1 MFKYNVYYAEPN
13 ASQWT
18 EIIDTMSADL
28 EWTDLIDNSLSS
40 GNGGMYSVA
49 PELFPRYTKFKL
61 RISDDKGNT
70 IPYTRYFLMND
81 ILDQKSFM
89 KDNYIFDKTTM
100 FIEPTKLL
108 QGYYIPGM
116 SVKQPLTGE
125 KITLYDTFVRLLE
138 TTPLRQVGEDII
150 WHYYTDTDN
159 DPITNMLKET
169 VSPEFV
175 WDSTKNLYE
184 CLYEIGAE
192 IGAKPRLTQNYTN
205 PNPDYSF
212 ILFDLY
218 MDEKKDISD
227 IKYYAY
233 REDCPEENYCTATE
247 TAVSNFMSIDETESS
262 LIYPSPSGWVTAR
275 TDSGK
280 LTDSNAKIMLPMPIY
295 KVKHLWVNLDE
306 NASRV
311 QIKYRVGDSPQHL
324 WGIGNNGEVIPGQYI
339 GILDIINNIK
349 PFDEWN
355 LIPLTDEVSD
365 ISVFQQSTCLAY
377 EPGDNYID
385 LTMNFKRRLLGYTYV
400 TENAIKNAI
409 KTWFL
414 ETQPEGVLGVATSVD
429 DVSFLDN
436 PNLWDFNF
444 RIEYVPYTGFEKI
457 RSEKMYINGNFERR
471 TLPYAQNAKIIDS
484 RQYGR
489 KMWGETQRLGV
500 GECEFIVSCE
510 KVNDFPRVG
519 DKFKNKIVTRCD
531 YKVKGTK
538 YIDVKVI
545 ASENVNFMNDRIGIN
560 KEYRVYDIPLQAD
573 VRKTLAVNEYWLF
586 SRSGNK
592 TDEGGSTSY
601 LRAQARSVFQRQ
613 KAAKNTKIT
622 VAQMQMWSGSEE
634 YSGSGNNGSPV
645 LMNLSSISFGKSMLF
660 SGKMQD
666 NYSAGVREYAIASGK
681 YCSDVDYTVNG
692 GGDYVRIYVGTDVS
706 GTTHTFPLLD
716 TSGMPVIDTPW
727 INDIPQYHY
736 RAKFDIISR
745 KSVGEQIAF
754 NYQIH
759 GITDDQDIIIGEALF
774 FNNPLVR
781 NYSENRTF
789 KLWNLN
795 RSVNMFVRKINEL
808 YGEISSGTFS
818 TADGSE
824 IIVTGSFNKGWAI
837 TDDEGNLLLAENFDG
852 HNAVT
857 IRHIYNTFR
866 AER

>member
-233 REDCPEENYCTATE
+233 REDCSEENYCTATE

-295 KVKHLWVNLDE
+295 KVKHLWVKIPANSITVNFSAIDPWINDNDIELDLT
-306 NASRV
+306 
-311 QIKYRVGDSPQHL
+311 D
-324 WGIGNNGEVIPGQYI
+324 
-339 GILDIINNIK
+339 NIK
-349 PFDEWN
+349 TFDEWN
-355 LIPLTDEVSD
+355 LIPFSDEIANTS
-365 ISVFQQSTCLAY
+365 IFQQSTCLAY

-400 TENAIKNAI
+400 AKNAI
-409 KTWFL
+409 EYMVRKWLQKNEGIIITPGVNRLDFL
-414 ETQPEGVLGVATSVD
+414 AQ
-429 DVSFLDN
+429 
-436 PNLWDFNF
+436 LWDFNF

-510 KVNDFPRVG
+510 KVSDFPRVG

-634 YSGSGNNGSPV
+634 YSESGNNGSSV

-660 SGKMQD
+660 SGKMRD

-692 GGDYVRIYVGTDVS
+692 GGDYVRFYVGTDVS

-745 KSVGEQIAF
+745 KSIGEQIAF

-852 HNAVT
+852 HNVLT